1 MSLQIGIVGLPNVG
15 KSTLFN
21 ALTRA
26 GAPVAPYP
34 FTTLEPNVGIAAVP
48 DERLDRLAALI
59 KPEKVVPATVE
70 FVDIAGLVKGASK
83 GEGLG
88 NQFLA
93 HIRAV
98 DAILMVVRA
107 FTDPNVPHVTPIPN
121 PLDDIDTVDTELLL
135 ADLAT
140 VERRIEKMA
149 GAAKARPKDF
159 ASELDL
165 LRRLAD
171 HLNQG
176 RPARTFAADGEETIM
191 KELSLLS
198 AKPRLYV
205 VNVGEDD
212 LPDGGPWAQAVRER
226 ARGEGAATLVCCAAC
241 EAELSGWPPEDAAD
255 YRAALG
261 LKESGLVSVIR
272 ASYELLGLI
281 TFFTITGGRVARAW
295 TMVRGR
301 SVYDAAGLIHTDMQ
315 RGFIRAEVIPVD
327 RLLEAGGF
335 TPARERGLVRLEG
348 REYVVQDGD
357 VVHIRFNV

>member
-34 FTTLEPNVGIAAVP
+34 FTTLEPNVGVAAVP
-48 DERLDRLAALI
+48 DERLDRLAALVR
-59 KPEKVVPATVE
+59 PEKVVPATVE
-70 FVDIAGLVKGASK
+70 FVDIAGLVKGASR

-93 HIRAV
+93 HIRTV

-107 FTDPNVPHVTPIPN
+107 FADPNVPHVSAALN
-121 PLDDIDTVDTELLL
+121 PLADIETVDTELLL

-140 VERRIEKMA
+140 VERRIEKVS
-149 GAAKARPKDF
+149 GAAKARPKEF
-159 ASELDL
+159 AAELEML
-165 LRRLAD
+165 HRLAE

-176 RPARTFAADGEETIM
+176 KPARTFAADGEEAIM

-205 VNVGEDD
+205 VNVSEDD

-226 ARGEGAATLVCCAAC
+226 ARAEGAAALVCCAAC
-241 EAELSGWPPEDAAD
+241 EAELSNWPPEDAAD

-261 LKESGLVSVIR
+261 LQESGLASVIR

-281 TFFTITGGRVARAW
+281 TFFTITGGKVARAW
-295 TMVRGR
+295 TLTRGR

-315 RGFIRAEVIPVD
+315 RGFIRAEVISVEK
-327 RLLEAGGF
+327 LLEAGGF
-335 TPARERGLVRLEG
+335 APARERGLVRLEG
-348 REYVVQDGD
+348 REYIVQDGD
-357 VVHIRFNV
+357 VVHIRFSV